1 MQREEEWVRLA
12 TQSNLPK
19 DEPLE
24 RAELILSMLKTLS
37 HADARLYIG
46 WVIRLRVSAAEQYV
60 KTQAKRAFL
69 KTNVSEYSPEHRAL
83 ARLLSYKLNTTQH
96 NNIPFSIYLVRS
108 RFIRWDST
116 LEFTQC
122 CLLEPQNTS
131 NYLFRYFLE
140 LESK

>member
-1 MQREEEWVRLA
+1 MRAAWASADRRHPVDSTPLSNDEWRKMQWEEEWVRLA

-60 KTQAKRAFL
+60 KTQAKRAL
-69 KTNVSEYSPEHRAL
+69 KKDTR
-83 ARLLSYKLNTTQH
+83 K
-96 NNIPFSIYLVRS
+96 
-108 RFIRWDST
+108 
-116 LEFTQC
+116 
-122 CLLEPQNTS
+122 
-131 NYLFRYFLE
+131 
-140 LESK
+140 